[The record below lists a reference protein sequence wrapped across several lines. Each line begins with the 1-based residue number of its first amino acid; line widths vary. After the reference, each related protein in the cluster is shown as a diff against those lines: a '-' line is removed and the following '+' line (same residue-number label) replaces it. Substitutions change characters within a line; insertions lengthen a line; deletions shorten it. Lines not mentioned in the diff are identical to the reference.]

1 MDSGY
6 RLYDNTD
13 DGKQGNF
20 AATVIS
26 DPVRRCAGSIFHL
39 GHHDFM
45 ERLVKFAVTLAEEF
59 EVNVVLG
66 LVAFVGLKVELI
78 NRG

>member
-1 MDSGY
+1 VDSGY
-6 RLYDNTD
+6 RLYDNTN

-20 AATVIS
+20 AAAVIFH
-26 DPVRRCAGSIFHL
+26 PVRRCAGSVFHL

-45 ERLVKFAVTLAEEF
+45 ERLVRFAVVLAEEL
-59 EVNVVLG
+59 EVNVVVG
-66 LVAFVGLKVELI
+66 LVGLVGLKVELI